1 LKELIFTKT
10 ILHFRKTRLDCLQ
23 DFNLCHN
30 LNLTIFNKKVPQS
43 IIMINENNQ
52 KQFKLEGLENL
63 SKIIF
68 TEPKQSLGTSA
79 QF

>member
-1 LKELIFTKT
+1 
-10 ILHFRKTRLDCLQ
+10 
-23 DFNLCHN
+23 
-30 LNLTIFNKKVPQS
+30 
-43 IIMINENNQ
+43 MINENNQ

-79 QF
+79 